1 MILVSACL
9 LGHRTRYDGRHSK
22 ADDLLKL
29 IEDRQVLA
37 VCPEML
43 GGLGVPRPPARFQG
57 AAWGREGSDVLAG
70 RARLVNSQGV
80 DVSRAFINGSRDALK
95 QALETGVRRAYLK
108 DRSPSCGHDPKGVN
122 PQGGPGQGVFTAL
135 LLEHGVEIIEVRAA
149 ARDD

>member
-29 IEDRQVLA
+29 IEDRQVLP

-43 GGLGVPRPPARFQG
+43 GGLGVPRPPARFEG
-57 AAWGREGSDVLAG
+57 VSWGREGSDVLTG
-70 RARLVNSQGV
+70 RARLVNSLGQ
-80 DVSRAFINGSRDALK
+80 DVSRAFIKGSGKALK
-95 QALETGVRRAYLK
+95 QALEAGVKLAYLK
-108 DRSPSCGHDPKGVN
+108 DRSPSCGYDPKGVN